1 MTNVN
6 TLCYN
11 YIGYER
17 DGIKM
22 IYLLQEKIFKNEE
35 LKNYNLRELRKEVSE
50 QLNWLFTTENYDSKK
65 VKNLMANEKK
75 INKLILKEMI

>member
-1 MTNVN
+1 
-6 TLCYN
+6 
-11 YIGYER
+11 
-17 DGIKM
+17 M

-65 VKNLMANEKK
+65 VKNLIANEKK
-75 INKLILKEMI
+75 INKLILKEIK

>member
-1 MTNVN
+1 
-6 TLCYN
+6 
-11 YIGYER
+11 
-17 DGIKM
+17 M

>member
-1 MTNVN
+1 
-6 TLCYN
+6 
-11 YIGYER
+11 
-17 DGIKM
+17 M

-65 VKNLMANEKK
+65 VKNLIANEKK
-75 INKLILKEMI
+75 INKLILKEEQ

>member
-1 MTNVN
+1 
-6 TLCYN
+6 
-11 YIGYER
+11 
-17 DGIKM
+17 M

-35 LKNYNLRELRKEVSE
+35 LKNYDLRGLRKEISE
-50 QLNWLFTTENYDSKK
+50 QLNWLFTTENYDSNK

>member
-1 MTNVN
+1 
-6 TLCYN
+6 
-11 YIGYER
+11 
-17 DGIKM
+17 M

-35 LKNYNLRELRKEVSE
+35 LKKYDLRELRKEISK

-75 INKLILKEMI
+75 INKLILKEV

>member
-1 MTNVN
+1 
-6 TLCYN
+6 
-11 YIGYER
+11 
-17 DGIKM
+17 M

-35 LKNYNLRELRKEVSE
+35 LKKYNLRELRKEVSE

>member
-1 MTNVN
+1 
-6 TLCYN
+6 
-11 YIGYER
+11 
-17 DGIKM
+17 M

-35 LKNYNLRELRKEVSE
+35 LKNYNLRELRKEISE